1 MHILLVEDDEIVRA
15 VLTEALADAG
25 MQVRSVA
32 GPSAALDLP
41 AGESPPMVLVT
52 DVNLGV
58 AMDGFALADAARQR
72 WPEICIV
79 VMSGIPENLNGDRL
93 HPFDR
98 FLPKPFCG
106 SELLDVIRDLTS
118 A

>member
-1 MHILLVEDDEIVRA
+1 MHLLLVEDDEIVRA

-25 MQVRSVA
+25 MHVRSVS
-32 GPSAALDLP
+32 GPSAALALP
-41 AGESPPMVLVT
+41 AGKDSPMVLVT

-72 WPEICIV
+72 WPEIRIV
-79 VMSGIPENLNGDRL
+79 VMSGHPENLNGHRL
-93 HPFDR
+93 HPSDR

-106 SELLDVIRDLTS
+106 AELLGVIHDLM
-118 A
+118 AA